1 MTQNTFAEELGEFVI
16 DTNYASIPHDVI
28 EQAKLSLLDN
38 LGVMIRGNTTESA
51 AAVRRVVHQSGGK
64 PQSTLALTGGRVS
77 ALDAALVNGTGSHS
91 LELDDHIS
99 HARSMGHPGVV
110 SVPPA
115 LALSELL
122 HGDGKTFLAS
132 MIMGYEVT
140 SRLNDTVPPSFENV
154 HRGFHGTAITG
165 TFGAAGLS
173 GRLLG
178 MTPDEVAT
186 AIGIAGSLT
195 SGSTEF
201 SASGAWTK
209 RLHAGQSSR
218 NGMLAAYLAR
228 EGFTGPHT
236 AIEGDRGFLY
246 AYMGEGNYD
255 ASKITVDLGEDWALR
270 HMMYKPFA
278 CSGMLHAPLSAAER
292 IRAES
297 GVAPDDIARIVV
309 HTASGMVR
317 LTGEP
322 LERKMAPATGVD
334 AQFSLPFTVA
344 TVLCRGRALLEE
356 FSDEAIHDA
365 QVLGLTRKVEMY
377 VDPEI
382 EAEWPNSEPSHVEI
396 WTHDGQHFEAKVPG
410 PKGGMEVP
418 LSPAELETKFR
429 ELVQPVMGQDA
440 VEQIVSYVSDI
451 EESADVSELADL
463 IVAPDYSPASGRGGQ
478 DTRQSSTSAHH

>member
-1 MTQNTFAEELGEFVI
+1 MASETISETLGAFVI
-16 DTNYASIPHDVI
+16 DTDYGSIPRDVI

-38 LGVMIRGNTTESA
+38 LGVMIRGSATESA
-51 AAVRRVVHQSGGK
+51 AAVRRVVRESGGS
-64 PQSTLALTGGRVS
+64 PQSTLALTGERVS
-77 ALDAALVNGTGSHS
+77 ALDAALVNGTASHS

-122 HGDGKTFLAS
+122 RGDGKSFLAA

-154 HRGFHGTAITG
+154 NRGFHGTAITG

-178 MTPDEVAT
+178 LSPDEVAT
-186 AIGIAGSLT
+186 AIGIVGSLT

-236 AIEGDRGFLY
+236 AIEGARGFLY

-255 ASKITVDLGEDWALR
+255 ASKITADLGDDWALR

-278 CSGMLHAPLSAAER
+278 CSGMLHAPLSAAQIVR
-292 IRAES
+292 SES
-297 GVAPDDIARIVV
+297 GVAPEDIARVVV
-309 HTASGMVR
+309 HTATGMVK

-322 LERKMAPATGVD
+322 LERKVAPATGVD

-344 TVLCRGRALLEE
+344 MVLCRGRALLDE
-356 FSDEAIHDA
+356 FDDDAIHDR
-365 QVLGLTRKVEMY
+365 QVLDLARKVEMY
-377 VDPEI
+377 IDPEI
-382 EAEWPNSEPSHVEI
+382 DAGWPGSEPSHVEI
-396 WTHDGQHFEAKVPG
+396 WTHDGRHFEAKVPG

-418 LSPAELETKFR
+418 LSPAELEEKFR
-429 ELVQPVMGQDA
+429 ELVQPVLSEDA
-440 VEQIVSYVSDI
+440 ADAIVSCVSEI
-451 EESADVSELADL
+451 EESADLSELAGL
-463 IVAPDYSPASGRGGQ
+463 IVASER
-478 DTRQSSTSAHH
+478 